1 MKYSYLKSFSSVI
14 YKTVPSAVLVAVFLS
29 LTACNQPDTPKEI
42 SKQFWQAVQER
53 DMEAAKL
60 VATWDT
66 VDYLKYLNTEKL
78 HPERFELGEPMVGET
93 RAEVETVLYTSKPG
107 KSGIKLPGVTGL
119 VKTEKGWRVNV
130 KKSMTSVIKY
140 SANNVFDQLNGLMQE
155 GIKELDSSFSE
166 AMNELGSTL
175 EDSAE
180 ELKRELAKP
189 LFAPNNQLEIMP
201 GNKPTDSPMGKRI

>member
-1 MKYSYLKSFSSVI
+1 MCIALSACTKSE
-14 YKTVPSAVLVAVFLS
+14 TPS
-29 LTACNQPDTPKEI
+29 DI
-42 SKQFWQAVQER
+42 SKQFWQAVQDR

-66 VDYLKYLNTEKL
+66 VDYLKYLNTDKL
-78 HPERFELGEPMVGET
+78 HPERFELGEQMVGET
-93 RAEVETVLYTSKPG
+93 RAEVETVLFTSKPG
-107 KSGIKLPGVTGL
+107 KSGIKLPGVTVL
-119 VKTEKGWRVNV
+119 VMTEKGWRVNV
-130 KKSMTSVIKY
+130 KKSMTSVVKY

-175 EDSAE
+175 EESAE

-189 LFAPNNQLEIMP
+189 LFAPSDKLKITP
-201 GNKPTDSPMGKRI
+201 DNKPLGQRI